1 MLTSNFEPQTLN
13 FKLMY
18 KGLLDLHN
26 VLRWLILLFLLIALF
41 QSFAKSPGVR
51 KSSLWLMICAHLTLL
66 VGLYQWFAGELGYK
80 MIQNAGFS
88 AVMKNSATR
97 FWAIEHITG
106 MLIAIILITIGRGKA
121 KVLNYK
127 AASWLFLIAL
137 LIILATIPWP
147 FREGIGRPW
156 FPGMK

>member
-1 MLTSNFEPQTLN
+1 
-13 FKLMY
+13 MY
-18 KGLLDLHN
+18 NGLLHLHN
-26 VLRWLILLFLLIALF
+26 VLRWLILLFLLISLF
-41 QSFAKSPGVR
+41 QAFAKSTGIR
-51 KSSLWLMICAHLTLL
+51 KSSLWLLICAHLTLII
-66 VGLYQWFAGELGYK
+66 GIYQWFAGELGWK
-80 MIQNAGFS
+80 MVQNAGMSTIMKDS
-88 AVMKNSATR
+88 AAR
-97 FWAIEHITG
+97 FWAIEHMSG

-137 LIILATIPWP
+137 IIILATVPWP